1 LIFQDCMA
9 AEDLGHK
16 ACFMD

>member
-1 LIFQDCMA
+1 MA